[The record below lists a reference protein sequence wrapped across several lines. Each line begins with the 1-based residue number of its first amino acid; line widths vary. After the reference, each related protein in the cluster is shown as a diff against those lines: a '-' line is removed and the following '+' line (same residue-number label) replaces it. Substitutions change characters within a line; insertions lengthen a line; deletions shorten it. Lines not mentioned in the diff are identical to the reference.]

1 MAALWKTLKWVSI
14 SVLIFMMLL
23 TPLVQSSPTRLHG
36 GTTMAEDTATAT
48 ATAIAKQEVEK
59 SNLVK
64 RWFGKR
70 GGISSADLKKS
81 VQDSAR
87 EVPTGP
93 DPLHHNDNPTGLP

>member
-1 MAALWKTLKWVSI
+1 MAALWKALKWVSI
-14 SVLIFMMLL
+14 SVLIFMMVL

-36 GTTMAEDTATAT
+36 GATITEDT

-64 RWFGKR
+64 RWFGNK
-70 GGISSADLKKS
+70 GGFSSADRKKS

>member
-14 SVLIFMMLL
+14 SVLIFMMVL

-48 ATAIAKQEVEK
+48 AIAKQEVEK

-64 RWFGKR
+64 RWFGN
-70 GGISSADLKKS
+70 GGGFSSADLKKS

-93 DPLHHNDNPTGLP
+93 DPLHHNNNPTGLP